1 MQLSAALP
9 LATVEHIGSSSIPQA
24 ISKGDIDVLVAVAQA
39 DFAQAL
45 AALVALGYEEK
56 NDTLRTPQLCML
68 VSPRADIDL
77 AIQLIERGS
86 KFEFFLTFRDALRAD
101 PDLVAQYNQIKR
113 CANNSADYR
122 LAKSSFIDEV
132 LRRANKRASV

>member
-1 MQLSAALP
+1 MQLPAALP
-9 LATVEHIGSSSIPQA
+9 LATVEHIGASSIPQA